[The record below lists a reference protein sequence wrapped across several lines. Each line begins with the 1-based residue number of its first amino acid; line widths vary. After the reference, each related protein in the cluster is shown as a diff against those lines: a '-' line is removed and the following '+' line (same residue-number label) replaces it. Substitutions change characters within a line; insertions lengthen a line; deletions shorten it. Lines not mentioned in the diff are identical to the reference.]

1 MKMIHAVTAL
11 ALAVACAMPQVAD
24 AHKMWIVPS
33 ATVLSGDDA
42 WVTVDAAISND
53 LYYPDHFPAPMDRIE
68 VTSPDGGAVAPENA
82 ATGKFRST
90 FDVHLARP
98 GTYRIALRN
107 DGVFATYTLA
117 GEKKRWRG
125 AAGEL
130 AKAIPAEA
138 TAVKVSESVSRVESF
153 VTAGATSQGVFKP
166 VNRGLELAPVTHPND
181 LASGEKATFR
191 LLLDG
196 KPASGIKVTAIAG
209 ATRYRD
215 AAGELNATT
224 AADGSFSFTW
234 PAAGMYW
241 MSASAEDNKVSVK
254 QATERRL
261 AYTATLE
268 VLPQ

>member
-1 MKMIHAVTAL
+1 MKMIHAAT
-11 ALAVACAMPQVAD
+11 ALAVALAGLLPQASH

-33 ATVLSGDDA
+33 ATVLSGNDA

-53 LYYPDHFPAPMDRIE
+53 LYYPDHFPVPMDRIE
-68 VTSPDGGAVAPENA
+68 VIAPDGTTVTPENA

-90 FDVHLARP
+90 FDVHLAQP

-107 DGVFATYTLA
+107 DGLFATYTLA

-125 AAGEL
+125 PAGEL
-130 AKAIPAEA
+130 AAAIPAAA
-138 TAVKVSESVSRVESF
+138 TEVKVSESVSRVESF

-166 VNRGLELAPVTHPND
+166 ANRGLELTPVTHPND

-191 LLLDG
+191 LMLDG
-196 KPASGIKVTAIAG
+196 KPAAGIKVTALAG

-215 AAGELNATT
+215 GTGELATTT

-241 MSASAEDNKVSVK
+241 IGASTEDGHTSVK
-254 QATERRL
+254 QASQRRL

>member
-1 MKMIHAVTAL
+1 MKMIQAATVLAL
-11 ALAVACAMPQVAD
+11 ALACALPQVAR

-33 ATVLSGDDA
+33 ATVLSGNDA

-68 VTSPDGGAVAPENA
+68 VTAPDGTAVAPENA

-107 DGVFATYTLA
+107 DGLFATYTLA

-125 AAGEL
+125 TAGEL
-130 AKAIPAEA
+130 ATAIPAAA
-138 TAVKVSESVSRVESF
+138 TGVKVSESISRVESF
-153 VTAGATSQGVFKP
+153 VTAGATTQGVFKP
-166 VNRGLELAPVTHPND
+166 ANRGLELAPVTHPND
-181 LASGEKATFR
+181 LASGEKATFK

-196 KPASGIKVTAIAG
+196 RPAAGIKVTAIAG

-241 MSASAEDNKVSVK
+241 MSASTEDANTSVK
-254 QATERRL
+254 QARERRL

>member
-1 MKMIHAVTAL
+1 MKMIHAATAL
-11 ALAVACAMPQVAD
+11 AFVFAAALPPSAV

-33 ATVLSGDDA
+33 ATVLSGNDA

-53 LYYPDHFPAPMDRIE
+53 LYYADHFPAPMDRIE
-68 VTSPDGGAVAPENA
+68 ITAPDGAAVAPENA

-90 FDVHLARP
+90 FDLHLNRP

-107 DGVFATYTLA
+107 DGVSANYTLA

-125 AAGEL
+125 QAGEL
-130 AKAIPAEA
+130 AGAIPAAA
-138 TAVKVSESVSRVESF
+138 TELKVSESVSRVESF

-166 VNRGLELAPVTHPND
+166 TNRGLELAPVTHPND

-215 AAGELNATT
+215 TAGELTATT
-224 AADGSFSFTW
+224 DTEGSFSFTW

-241 MSASAEDNKVSVK
+241 MNASTEDGKTSVK
-254 QATERRL
+254 QASQRRL